1 MSDNTDA
8 GPDPE
13 ALNAAREALAA
24 AAGTADDDVA
34 DRIDVIRSRLDS
46 AGDAGRTLDHGQ
58 IARFQRSLSD
68 LVDTVED
75 PDPIREAK
83 RELSAYREGVEGA

>member
-1 MSDNTDA
+1 MPDDTDA

-13 ALNAAREALAA
+13 ALDAAREALAT
-24 AAGTADDDVA
+24 AAGSADGDAA
-34 DRIDVIRSRLDS
+34 DRITSIRSQLDD
-46 AGDAGRTLDHGQ
+46 AGEAGRTLDHGR
-58 IARFQRSLSD
+58 IARLQHSLSEVAD
-68 LVDTVED
+68 AVED